1 MRTVAMLWCSAVLP
15 LAAQADFP
23 SNPTVGPKKYTT
35 REVGGEIDPGAK
47 IERPAESGNV
57 RYVSHIVLHASRI
70 WLSTDG
76 KPVTAKLIAFED
88 MIVEAP
94 KGASEP
100 PMPEPPAKPTVVKEG
115 KVRLLVERKA
125 YEVPLDRL
133 VPGDQEL
140 IEGIRSA
147 IERKAANGG

>member
-1 MRTVAMLWCSAVLP
+1 MRTAAMLWLAAALP

-23 SNPTVGPKKYTT
+23 GNPTVGPKKYTT
-35 REVGGEIDPGAK
+35 RKVGGEIDPGAK
-47 IERPAESGNV
+47 LETPAENGSV

-70 WLSTDG
+70 WLSVDG

-88 MIVEAP
+88 MVAEVP
-94 KGASEP
+94 KGGAEP
-100 PMPEPPAKPTVVKEG
+100 PMPEPPRKPTVVKDG

-125 YEVPLDRL
+125 YEVPLERL